1 MSEPKLLRCPFCGGE
16 AKSFDFTGDERDG
29 YRKVVTIVC
38 IPCGASV
45 SAAGDTSRG
54 GYANN
59 SNVKQQAVVK
69 WNTRA
74 NPEHGEG

>member
-1 MSEPKLLRCPFCGGE
+1 MSEPKLLLCPFCGGE

-38 IPCGASV
+38 TPCGASV

-54 GYANN
+54 GYADN
-59 SNVKQQAVVK
+59 STVKQRAIGK
-69 WNTRA
+69 WNARA
-74 NPEHGEG
+74 NPEPAE